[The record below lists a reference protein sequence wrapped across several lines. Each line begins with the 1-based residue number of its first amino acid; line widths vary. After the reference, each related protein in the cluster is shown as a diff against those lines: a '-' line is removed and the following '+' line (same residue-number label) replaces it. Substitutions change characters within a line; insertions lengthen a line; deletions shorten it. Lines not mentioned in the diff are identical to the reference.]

1 MDGLH
6 YHYHYMCMYV
16 GGRPQGHHH
25 VNGDA
30 LAGHGLC
37 HLPIRPNPMLT
48 WYIHRANYPEDN
60 LVRFAV
66 GGISRSILISF
77 ELGGSRLFSP
87 SSRLEVDEAFGPSP

>member
-1 MDGLH
+1 
-6 YHYHYMCMYV
+6 MCMCVWVCVCMDDMKETGV

-60 LVRFAV
+60 LVRICWRRHLAHPTQFHWN
-66 GGISRSILISF
+66 
-77 ELGGSRLFSP
+77 
-87 SSRLEVDEAFGPSP
+87 